1 MGMTL
6 CGIMPALT
14 AMTRHNVPADAAGG
28 VLGYATSTQYAGLV
42 LGPLAGG
49 LVANQAGF
57 TAVFVMTGAVMLLA
71 AALLFR
77 QTSIVAEPD
86 TA

>member
-14 AMTRHNVPADAAGG
+14 AVIRHNVPADAAGG

-49 LVANQAGF
+49 MVANHAGF

-77 QTSIVAEPD
+77 QWST
-86 TA
+86 TARPEKA